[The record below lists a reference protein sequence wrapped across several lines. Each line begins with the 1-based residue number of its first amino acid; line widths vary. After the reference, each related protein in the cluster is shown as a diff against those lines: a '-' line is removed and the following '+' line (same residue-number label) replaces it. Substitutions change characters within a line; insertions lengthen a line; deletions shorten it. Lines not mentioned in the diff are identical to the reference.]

1 MAAYAGA
8 YSDCLRV
15 FSEPMVRE
23 ALNQPPGEDGVVEC
37 LHERIRVRLLAEPER
52 CEFRN
57 ILVAALLTRR

>member
-1 MAAYAGA
+1 
-8 YSDCLRV
+8 
-15 FSEPMVRE
+15 MVRE